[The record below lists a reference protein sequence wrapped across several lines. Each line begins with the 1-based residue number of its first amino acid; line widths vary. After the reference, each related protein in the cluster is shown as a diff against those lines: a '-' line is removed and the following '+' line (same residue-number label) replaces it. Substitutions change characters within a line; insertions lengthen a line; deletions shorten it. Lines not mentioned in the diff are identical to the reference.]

1 MPEHSPPCGPKNF
14 FAAGSVSNSV
24 FCFFA
29 TGGRGGG
36 AAVAVGP
43 TMPPVEVTGDGA
55 SGGPI
60 MLAPVIVPNIMKV
73 EGGQSAM
80 NDKADWSKREG
91 SSLTTDPKIKKMD
104 SQN

>member
-1 MPEHSPPCGPKNF
+1 MHPVILP
-14 FAAGSVSNSV
+14 VLI
-24 FCFFA
+24 
-29 TGGRGGG
+29 GRGGG

-43 TMPPVEVTGDGA
+43 TMPPVEVTGGGA

-80 NDKADWSKREG
+80 NDEADWSKREG
-91 SSLTTDPKIKKMD
+91 SSLTTDPKIKKMG

>member
-1 MPEHSPPCGPKNF
+1 M
-14 FAAGSVSNSV
+14 
-24 FCFFA
+24 
-29 TGGRGGG
+29 
-36 AAVAVGP
+36 
-43 TMPPVEVTGDGA
+43 TGDGA

-80 NDKADWSKREG
+80 NDEADWSKREG

>member
-24 FCFFA
+24 LCFFA

-43 TMPPVEVTGDGA
+43 TMPPVEVTGDGASGTGDGA

-80 NDKADWSKREG
+80 NDKAD
-91 SSLTTDPKIKKMD
+91 
-104 SQN
+104 

>member
-1 MPEHSPPCGPKNF
+1 MHPVILP
-14 FAAGSVSNSV
+14 VLI
-24 FCFFA
+24 
-29 TGGRGGG
+29 GRGGG

-73 EGGQSAM
+73 EG
-80 NDKADWSKREG
+80 
-91 SSLTTDPKIKKMD
+91 
-104 SQN
+104 

>member
-1 MPEHSPPCGPKNF
+1 MHPVILP
-14 FAAGSVSNSV
+14 VLI
-24 FCFFA
+24 
-29 TGGRGGG
+29 GRGGG

-43 TMPPVEVTGDGA
+43 TMPPVEVTGDGASGTGDGA

-80 NDKADWSKREG
+80 NDEADWSKREG

>member
-1 MPEHSPPCGPKNF
+1 MHPVILP
-14 FAAGSVSNSV
+14 VLI
-24 FCFFA
+24 
-29 TGGRGGG
+29 GRGGG

-43 TMPPVEVTGDGA
+43 TMPPVEVTGDGASGTGYGA

-91 SSLTTDPKIKKMD
+91 SSLTTDPKIKKWTPRTE
-104 SQN
+104 

>member
-1 MPEHSPPCGPKNF
+1 MHPVILP
-14 FAAGSVSNSV
+14 VLI
-24 FCFFA
+24 
-29 TGGRGGG
+29 GRGGG

-43 TMPPVEVTGDGA
+43 TMPPVEVTGDGASGTGDGA

-80 NDKADWSKREG
+80 NDKVDWSKREG
-91 SSLTTDPKIKKMD
+91 SSLTTDPKINKWTHRTG
-104 SQN
+104 